1 MGDFWNRFTGQHK
14 AMVRRAIEVAEMDTS
29 GEIRVHIENR
39 SPEEPMDR
47 AAFFFGKLGMHKT
60 GLRNGVLFYLAIKDK
75 KFVILG
81 DAGINAV
88 VPSGFWDNISEVLL
102 HHFREDKIAEGLAEG
117 IRMAGVQLKSHF
129 PRQKDD
135 INELT
140 DDISFG
146 DYVDTK

>member
-1 MGDFWNRFTGQHK
+1 MGDFRNSFTDQRK
-14 AMVRRAIEVAEMDTS
+14 AVLRRAIEVAEMDTS
-29 GEIRVHIENR
+29 GEIRAHIENR
-39 SPEEPMDR
+39 CPEEPMDR
-47 AAFFFGKLGMHKT
+47 AAFIFGKLGMHKT
-60 GLRNGVLFYLAIKDK
+60 GLRNGVLFYLAVKDK

-88 VPSGFWDNISEVLL
+88 VPSGFWDNISEVMLL
-102 HHFREDKIAEGLAEG
+102 HFREDKIAEGLAEG

-129 PRQKDD
+129 PWQKGD

-146 DYVDTK
+146 DDVDTK